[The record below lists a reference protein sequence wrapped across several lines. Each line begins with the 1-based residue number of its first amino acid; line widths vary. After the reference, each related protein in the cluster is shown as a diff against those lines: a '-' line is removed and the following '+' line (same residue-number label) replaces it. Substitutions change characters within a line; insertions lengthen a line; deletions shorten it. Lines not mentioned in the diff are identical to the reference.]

1 MRRAFTLIEL
11 LVVIAIIAVLIAI
24 LLPALGGAR
33 FNAKVLTCTSRL
45 KQLGVGVELYSRDF
59 DRTMPQAEGP
69 AFDGTPTIIGALFGG
84 KKGELPFFGINE
96 IGAERRPLNAYVID
110 RAVPSDSIEMV
121 YELEAFRSPLDRG
134 ARDTG
139 VPIKGLDQTDSMYDF
154 VGSSYT
160 LNDHAP
166 DLNPTE
172 DTWSTLVPPDGGRMP
187 SVIDTTRTIALA
199 THTLYNYDDDS
210 DRQMLWWGD
219 SEIRGNVLFLD
230 LHAES
235 ALAVPNERGEDAH
248 ETEGYSFLPR
258 PNWVERY
265 PWD

>member
-24 LLPALGGAR
+24 LLPALAGAR

-45 KQLGVGVELYSRDF
+45 KQLGVGVELYFHDF
-59 DRTMPQAEGP
+59 DRTLPQATGP
-69 AFDGTPTIIGALFGG
+69 AFDGTPTIIGALFAG
-84 KKGELPFFGINE
+84 KKGQLPFFGINE

-121 YELEAFRSPLDRG
+121 YELEAFRSPLDAG
-134 ARDTG
+134 ARNTG
-139 VPIKGLDQTDSMYDF
+139 IPIDGFDETDSMYDL

-166 DLNPTE
+166 DLDPTE

-187 SVIDTTRTIALA
+187 EVIDTTKTVALA
-199 THTLYNYDDDS
+199 THTLYNFDDDS
-210 DRQMLWWGD
+210 DRRMLWWGD
-219 SEIRGNVLFLD
+219 NEIRGNALFLD

-235 ALAVPNERGEDAH
+235 ALAVLNARGEDAH
-248 ETEGYSFLPR
+248 ETTGYSFLPR
-258 PNWVERY
+258 ADWVEHY